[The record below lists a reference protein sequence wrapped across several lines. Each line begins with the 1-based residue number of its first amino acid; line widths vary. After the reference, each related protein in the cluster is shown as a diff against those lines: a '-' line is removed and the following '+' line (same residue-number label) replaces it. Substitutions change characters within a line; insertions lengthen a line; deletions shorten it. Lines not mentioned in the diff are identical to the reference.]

1 MILSIDSPQVEMRT
15 EFESRANFKGTV
27 KLAKKDGR
35 YLLLP
40 HVTAK
45 VDVWT
50 GKMYVESEDG
60 QDFKELDDGDELL
73 EVIEHLLNAAIEESL
88 AKLLEEEMQDGIPI
102 NIPSELLSIGEA
114 EIIYQEDY
122 ILINA
127 DDISIKL
134 E

>member
-1 MILSIDSPQVEMRT
+1 M
-15 EFESRANFKGTV
+15 
-27 KLAKKDGR
+27 
-35 YLLLP
+35 
-40 HVTAK
+40 
-45 VDVWT
+45 
-50 GKMYVESEDG
+50 
-60 QDFKELDDGDELL
+60 KELDDGDDLL